1 MSADFDPKKDAAN
14 IKKHGVSLSEGDG
27 VLNDPLAL
35 TVEDDSAQG
44 EQRFVTIGMNVFG
57 TLMVVVHTPGAMD
70 HESSQCGSPTR
81 RNVEIMKKVY
91 DFSKG
96 KRGAVIP
103 TTGKTRITI
112 YVDDAVIKRFKAQ
125 SEKTG
130 KGYQTL
136 INEAL
141 KSYLGLTEQPIT
153 QELVRK
159 IVREELA
166 ANG

>member
-1 MSADFDPKKDAAN
+1 
-14 IKKHGVSLSEGDG
+14 
-27 VLNDPLAL
+27 
-35 TVEDDSAQG
+35 
-44 EQRFVTIGMNVFG
+44 
-57 TLMVVVHTPGAMD
+57 
-70 HESSQCGSPTR
+70 
-81 RNVEIMKKVY
+81 MKKVY
-91 DFSKG
+91 DFAKG
-96 KRGAVIP
+96 KRGAVVP
-103 TTGKTRITI
+103 TAGKTRITI
-112 YVDDAVIKRFKAQ
+112 YVDEAIIKRFKAQ

>member
-1 MSADFDPKKDAAN
+1 
-14 IKKHGVSLSEGDG
+14 
-27 VLNDPLAL
+27 
-35 TVEDDSAQG
+35 
-44 EQRFVTIGMNVFG
+44 
-57 TLMVVVHTPGAMD
+57 
-70 HESSQCGSPTR
+70 
-81 RNVEIMKKVY
+81 MKKVY

-112 YVDDAVIKRFKAQ
+112 YIDDATLKLFKTE

-136 INEAL
+136 INDAL
-141 KSYLGLTEQPIT
+141 RSHLRLVDPPVT

-166 ANG
+166 AHG

>member
-1 MSADFDPKKDAAN
+1 
-14 IKKHGVSLSEGDG
+14 
-27 VLNDPLAL
+27 
-35 TVEDDSAQG
+35 
-44 EQRFVTIGMNVFG
+44 
-57 TLMVVVHTPGAMD
+57 
-70 HESSQCGSPTR
+70 
-81 RNVEIMKKVY
+81 MKKVC

-103 TTGKTRITI
+103 TKGKTRITI
-112 YVDDAVIKRFKAQ
+112 YLDDAVLKGFKAESQ
-125 SEKTG
+125 RTG

-141 KSYLGLTEQPIT
+141 KSWLGLAAEPVT

-166 ANG
+166 AHG

>member
-1 MSADFDPKKDAAN
+1 
-14 IKKHGVSLSEGDG
+14 
-27 VLNDPLAL
+27 
-35 TVEDDSAQG
+35 
-44 EQRFVTIGMNVFG
+44 
-57 TLMVVVHTPGAMD
+57 
-70 HESSQCGSPTR
+70 
-81 RNVEIMKKVY
+81 MKKVY

-112 YVDDAVIKRFKAQ
+112 YLDDAVLKRFKVQ

-136 INEAL
+136 INDAL
-141 KSYLGLTEQPIT
+141 KSCLGLAEQPVT

-166 ANG
+166 THG

>member
-1 MSADFDPKKDAAN
+1 
-14 IKKHGVSLSEGDG
+14 
-27 VLNDPLAL
+27 
-35 TVEDDSAQG
+35 
-44 EQRFVTIGMNVFG
+44 
-57 TLMVVVHTPGAMD
+57 
-70 HESSQCGSPTR
+70 
-81 RNVEIMKKVY
+81 MKKVY

-96 KRGAVIP
+96 KRGAVVP

-141 KSYLGLTEQPIT
+141 KSYLGLTEQPLT
-153 QELVRK
+153 QELVRQ

-166 ANG
+166 ENG

>member
-1 MSADFDPKKDAAN
+1 
-14 IKKHGVSLSEGDG
+14 
-27 VLNDPLAL
+27 
-35 TVEDDSAQG
+35 
-44 EQRFVTIGMNVFG
+44 
-57 TLMVVVHTPGAMD
+57 
-70 HESSQCGSPTR
+70 
-81 RNVEIMKKVY
+81 MKKVV

-103 TTGKTRITI
+103 AVGKTRITI
-112 YVDDAVIKRFKAQ
+112 YLDDAVLKRFKAQ

-136 INEAL
+136 INEVL
-141 KSYLGLTEQPIT
+141 KSHLGIAEQPVT

-166 ANG
+166 AHG